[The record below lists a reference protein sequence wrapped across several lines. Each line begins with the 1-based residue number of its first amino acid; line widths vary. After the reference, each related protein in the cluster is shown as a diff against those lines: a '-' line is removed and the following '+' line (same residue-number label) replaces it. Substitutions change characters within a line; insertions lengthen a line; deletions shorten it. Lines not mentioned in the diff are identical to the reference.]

1 MKINKP
7 VRLKGMRIS
16 VNFYKAKNG
25 ISGQILLLKNG
36 ISWQNYGKN
45 NRISAFPLDL
55 MKNMIY
61 LCTELNLKIMLERKF
76 TQYLERF
83 LEEEPNKIL
92 LVNGARQIGK
102 SYLIRYI
109 GRKLFTHFVEINLKE
124 DKEGE
129 RVFADVR
136 TSNDLYMR
144 LSNYYSKP
152 LGDKSDTLI
161 FLDEIQ
167 SYPHLL
173 TLLKFL
179 NQESRY
185 RFIASGSQLG
195 IALSQTPSVPLGSVS
210 IKQMY
215 PLDFEEFLWA
225 TGISKEWIGKM
236 KDCFVREEALD
247 ENTHRIIMQRFQ
259 YYLLV
264 GGLPEAVNRYL
275 EDRNML
281 RVRQVHTDIHNLY
294 RIDASQ
300 YDDEHK
306 LMIRRIYDLIPSNL
320 ENKKKRI
327 VYRNIEKKKGKT
339 FSDYADEF
347 EYLSNSGVALEVAAI
362 SNPCFPLSESEQ
374 KRLVKLYLNDVGLLT
389 YLLYNLNVN
398 AVLQD
403 HKSINL
409 GTVYESV
416 VAQELAAHGFK
427 LRYYDN
433 KQKGEVDFLIDDF
446 NSLTVLPIEVKSG
459 KDYTEHS
466 ALTKFL
472 ETPDYSV
479 DRAIVFSNER
489 KVYKKKGVTYFPIYY
504 CMYLQNQFLG
514 EDVILPELEPI

>member
-1 MKINKP
+1 
-7 VRLKGMRIS
+7 
-16 VNFYKAKNG
+16 
-25 ISGQILLLKNG
+25 
-36 ISWQNYGKN
+36 
-45 NRISAFPLDL
+45 
-55 MKNMIY
+55 
-61 LCTELNLKIMLERKF
+61 MLERKF
-76 TQYLERF
+76 TQYLEHF
-83 LEEEPNKIL
+83 LNEEPNKIL

-102 SYLIRYI
+102 SYLVRHV
-109 GRKLFTHFVEINLKE
+109 GSRLFTHFIEINLKE

-129 RVFADVR
+129 QVFADVH
-136 TSNDLYMR
+136 TTNDLYMR
-144 LSNYYSKP
+144 LGNYYSKP
-152 LGDKSDTLI
+152 LGDKSDTLV

-173 TLLKFL
+173 TMLKFL

-195 IALSQTPSVPLGSVS
+195 VALSQTPSVPLGSVT
-210 IKQMY
+210 IEQMY

-225 TGISKEWIGKM
+225 TGVGKAWIENVKG
-236 KDCFVREEALD
+236 CFLHEEALD
-247 ENTHRIIMQRFQ
+247 ESTHNVLLKRFQ

-264 GGLPEAVNRYL
+264 GGLPEAINKYL
-275 EDRNML
+275 DDRNMV
-281 RVRQVHTDIHNLY
+281 RVRQVHRDIHELY

-300 YDDEHK
+300 YDEEHK

-320 ENKKKRI
+320 ENKKKRM
-327 VYRNIEKKKGKT
+327 VYKNIENKKGKK

-347 EYLSNSGVALEVAAI
+347 EYLTNSGVSLEVPAI
-362 SNPCFPLSESEQ
+362 SNPRFPLAESEQ

-389 YLLYNLNVN
+389 NLLYGLNVN

-403 HKSINL
+403 IRSINL

-427 LRYYDN
+427 LHYYDN

-446 NSLTVLPIEVKSG
+446 QRLKVLPIEIKSG

-466 ALTKFL
+466 ALAKFL
-472 ETPDYSV
+472 DTPEYGI

-489 KVYKKKGVTYFPIYY
+489 KIFKKKGVTYLPIYY
-504 CMYLQNQFLG
+504 CMFIQN
-514 EDVILPELEPI
+514 ERSTASVILPELESIV